1 MGRIANLTGLA
12 LLIVGCCFLLL
23 YWTGKYEFI
32 PLLSLAPFI
41 ESRYAIPLSVE
52 KAGFSPLF
60 AYFLC
65 VSLNLLVIPAVY
77 GFMNL
82 FFPLLSRKISIIRD
96 IVRHV
101 EEKAKGKEWTFPF
114 LVLFVAVPLPLTGAY
129 TATLIAYLLHLDW
142 KKASLAI
149 SLGVLLAGF
158 ITLAIEVGISQ
169 LV

>member
-1 MGRIANLTGLA
+1 MGRMANLTGLA
-12 LLIVGCCFLLL
+12 LLMVGCCFLLL
-23 YWTGKYEFI
+23 YWTGRYEFI

-41 ESRYAIPLSVE
+41 ESRYAIPLSV

-82 FFPLLSRKISIIRD
+82 FFPPLSRKISILRD
-96 IVRHV
+96 IVSYA

-169 LV
+169 V